1 MSILANLALAS
12 SLLTSN
18 ISLASNILNTPTNY
32 DPCSISEQNIRANSN
47 STYSSYVDSLINQNL
62 YSTSNATITVLTHG
76 MAGTSEDWLTKID
89 NSYDDDFS
97 YILPFSINNS
107 LNYTGYQED
116 NVLKTNIFRFNYDS
130 SSNLTI
136 LDRLIKD
143 SNGNYKFNENE
154 TINEQDIQ
162 THIILIYNGEL
173 GSSSNIVTNDEC
185 YNLFEESLDTILS
198 GISLLQ
204 EDTLPQINLIG
215 HSRGGLVNLQ
225 YAINHKEIINNL
237 IRLGTPYS
245 NGSKEEQGSNYIY
258 DDWAGFYNDINK
270 FNTDTPSG
278 YDSMLNNFKF
288 KDQFNN
294 CKDYFNSYAIGFNQS
309 FSYFR
314 NSINSILNKNS
325 QLIYEIIDKMSEKTG
340 NYITSDQFKLVL
352 NELLHILNT
361 AKLKVWIS
369 SSLNILEKSSAFIS
383 FFTKFFNTNDL
394 KSKCY
399 KAFELFSYLSAIVD
413 NDVFFP
419 NEDESQNSII
429 QSDVCVNL
437 DSQLGLTRTHNI
449 YATLSSDITDTNYQ
463 FTKRDIITL
472 DVSNSID
479 LSNQYYEYK
488 YAAQNYNPW
497 VGHNFETK
505 NPETISLITNYLLS
519 NNDLHQH
526 KFEWNYDSN
535 HHYKICECGTYNYSK
550 VKHGLTYLT
559 SNSAKHTYRCNTC
572 EYNISTGH
580 SYKCSSIS
588 STMHKKICSVCN
600 YNEYEEHLYS
610 LYKDS
615 GACHISYCI
624 CGKQGT
630 SEKHAI
636 NKITGRCVKCNIE
649 ILTPSQITK
658 PEIQLNN

>member
-32 DPCSISEQNIRANSN
+32 DPCSISEQNIRTNSN
-47 STYSSYVDSLINQNL
+47 STYSSYIDSLINQNL

-130 SSNLTI
+130 SSNSTI

-185 YNLFEESLDTILS
+185 YNLFEESLNTILS

-204 EDTLPQINLIG
+204 EDTLPKINLIG

-237 IRLGTPYS
+237 ISLGTPYS

-294 CKDYFNSYAIGFNQS
+294 CKDYFNSYAIGFNQTCLYLTNS
-309 FSYFR
+309 IANSLGVQDFLNSLAKDMSNYTNNYLSKEQCSAIINDLTKLLNKEILKKFIVDFLKGFKFSYDFAA
-314 NSINSILNKNS
+314 
-325 QLIYEIIDKMSEKTG
+325 
-340 NYITSDQFKLVL
+340 FF
-352 NELLHILNT
+352 
-361 AKLKVWIS
+361 A
-369 SSLNILEKSSAFIS
+369 NILGDNNSKNLDKKVSDLFEYLCSIVA
-383 FFTKFFNTNDL
+383 NDTF
-394 KSKCY
+394 C
-399 KAFELFSYLSAIVD
+399 
-413 NDVFFP
+413 
-419 NEDESQNSII
+419 EDESQNSII

-449 YATLSSDITDTNYQ
+449 YTTLSSDITDTNYQ

-488 YAAQNYNPW
+488 YAAQDYNPW
-497 VGHNFETK
+497 VAHNFETK

-559 SNSAKHTYRCNTC
+559 SNSTKHTYRCNTC